1 MTSKSYAIQEA
12 EQKEKARVWLENLLG
27 LQVEDDFFVALG
39 DGVLLCSIVN
49 TIKPGTIPKVFSAA
63 RCKKI
68 TAKRLDNINSF
79 VAGARRIGVFSSY
92 MFDVSEFAAGKRQDK
107 LIKCLLKL
115 EEIAKKSGIEA
126 GENVLALQAQIEEE
140 DQKKSR

>member
-1 MTSKSYAIQEA
+1 
-12 EQKEKARVWLENLLG
+12 
-27 LQVEDDFFVALG
+27 
-39 DGVLLCSIVN
+39 
-49 TIKPGTIPKVFSAA
+49 
-63 RCKKI
+63 
-68 TAKRLDNINSF
+68 
-79 VAGARRIGVFSSY
+79 